1 MPGCIW
7 QWLYLGQCF
16 VALVIILFSQQQY
29 IFAAAVATLS
39 SSVVQIAAVYKV
51 INW

>member
-7 QWLYLGQCF
+7 QWLYMGQCI

-29 IFAAAVATLS
+29 LFATAVATLS
-39 SSVVQIAAVYKV
+39 SSAVQVAAVYYV